1 MKKIFAVSL
10 FLAFLFFSGLA
21 SASPYGSPAASNPMC
36 SCCQHPQT
44 VSCITDQ
51 LVFTNPHSG
60 WVTMPV
66 NTQYVRCSERL

>member
-21 SASPYGSPAASNPMC
+21 SASPYASQAALNRMC
-36 SCCQHPQT
+36 SCCQIA
-44 VSCITDQ
+44 SCNTDQ

-60 WVTMPV
+60 WTTMPV